1 MSILIKD
8 VLLGDKT
15 TSIYVEGNTIKSI
28 GRTEKAE
35 YVIDGRGKA
44 ALPGFINTH
53 THSAMTLFRSY
64 ADDLKLHDWL
74 EKHIWPRE
82 AMLTEE
88 DVYWGAK
95 LACLEMIK
103 SGTTCFNDNY
113 WHMLGTVRAADEMGM
128 RAVVCEVF
136 IDRGD
141 YERAEKEKKKNIK
154 LVKKVRDLKNPRI
167 RPALAPHAPYTVL
180 PESLWWIKEYADK
193 EGLLINFHMAETEKE
208 NSDVYM
214 KHGMRLVPFLEER
227 GFLGENLIAAHG
239 IWLDQKDIS
248 ILARHKVKI
257 AHNPISNM
265 KLASGI
271 LPYKEMKEYGIT
283 ISLGTDGC
291 ASNND
296 LDMFESMKFAALLQ
310 KVHTYDPTVLPAKEA
325 LEMATINGAKTLG
338 INAGAIDVGKLADI
352 ILIDLKR
359 PELTPLNNLAA
370 NLVYSAKGSCV
381 DTVICDGRII
391 MEERIVDGEEEILEK
406 AEHVAKDLF
415 SR

>member
-1 MSILIKD
+1 MFVMSILIKD

-136 IDRGD
+136 
-141 YERAEKEKKKNIK
+141 
-154 LVKKVRDLKNPRI
+154 
-167 RPALAPHAPYTVL
+167 
-180 PESLWWIKEYADK
+180 
-193 EGLLINFHMAETEKE
+193 
-208 NSDVYM
+208 
-214 KHGMRLVPFLEER
+214 
-227 GFLGENLIAAHG
+227 
-239 IWLDQKDIS
+239 
-248 ILARHKVKI
+248 KI
-257 AHNPISNM
+257 
-265 KLASGI
+265 G
-271 LPYKEMKEYGIT
+271 GIT
-283 ISLGTDGC
+283 R
-291 ASNND
+291 
-296 LDMFESMKFAALLQ
+296 ER
-310 KVHTYDPTVLPAKEA
+310 
-325 LEMATINGAKTLG
+325 
-338 INAGAIDVGKLADI
+338 
-352 ILIDLKR
+352 KR
-359 PELTPLNNLAA
+359 RRRRT
-370 NLVYSAKGSCV
+370 
-381 DTVICDGRII
+381 
-391 MEERIVDGEEEILEK
+391 
-406 AEHVAKDLF
+406 
-415 SR
+415 